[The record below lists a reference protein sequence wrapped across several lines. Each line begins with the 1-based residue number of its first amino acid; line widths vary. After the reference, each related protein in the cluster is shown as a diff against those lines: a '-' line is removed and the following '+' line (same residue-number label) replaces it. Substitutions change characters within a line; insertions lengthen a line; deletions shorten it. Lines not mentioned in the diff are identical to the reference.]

1 VTLFGQVLGARNA
14 IEAENPANPVTESTL
29 LSLFGGQST
38 PSGVNVTVEKAMG
51 LPSMWRAVTLKA
63 GVEAS
68 LPFKAYVGPA
78 ALARDTTAAAQIMTN
93 PHPDMT
99 RFEFWQTMHTYR
111 IAWGNAYALML
122 RNRAGQVAELWPI
135 HPSRVQVGR
144 DRRTLEK
151 MYLVDGEDLYDDRV
165 MLHLPGPG
173 YDGISGVSPIRAAR
187 SGIGLALAA
196 EEFGGKLFGSG
207 SLATG
212 ILQTEQ
218 RLTDTQATKL
228 SDRWEGKRAGLEN
241 AHKTI
246 VLDKGA
252 KFQQLTIPPEDA
264 QFLQTRQFQTTEICR
279 LIGVPPF
286 LMFDTEKS
294 TSWGTGLEQ
303 QAIGWVVY
311 DVARDL
317 ISTEQR
323 VDKQLLQPSNPTV
336 YSKHS
341 VDGLL
346 RGDSAARASFYT
358 ALYRLGVLSTNDILE
373 LEDRERVEGGD
384 DRFRTADLIPLGQ
397 STDPAVAAVQDAAA
411 AQLFPFPDRALQ
423 EARHA

>member
-1 VTLFGQVLGARNA
+1 VTLFGQVLDARA
-14 IEAENPANPVTESTL
+14 AVDAENPAIPLTDTTL
-29 LSLFGGQST
+29 LSLFGGMST

-51 LPSMWRAVTLKA
+51 LPAMWRAVTLKA

-68 LPFKAYVGPA
+68 LPFKPYIGRAIEAPVTSQA
-78 ALARDTTAAAQIMTN
+78 AILMAD

-99 RFEFWQTMHTYR
+99 RFEFWQLMHTHR
-111 IAWGNAYALML
+111 IAWGNCYALKL
-122 RNRAGQVAELWPI
+122 KNRAGQTAELWPI
-135 HPSRVQVGR
+135 HPARVQVGR
-144 DRRTLEK
+144 HRVTLEK
-151 MYLVDGEDLYDDRV
+151 IYLVDGEDVYGDDV
-165 MLHLPGPG
+165 MLHIPGPG

-207 SLATG
+207 ALATG

-218 RLTDTQATKL
+218 RLTPKQAEQI
-228 SDRWEGKRAGLEN
+228 SDRWESRRGGMAN

-252 KFQQLTIPPEDA
+252 KFEKLTIPPEDA
-264 QFLQTRQFQTTEICR
+264 QFLETRQFQTTEFCR

-311 DVARDL
+311 DLARDL
-317 ISTEQR
+317 VAVEQR
-323 VDKQLLQPSNPTV
+323 VDKHLFKPMDRFAEAEGRPV
-336 YSKHS
+336 IYSKHS
-341 VDGLL
+341 VQGLL
-346 RGDSAARASFYT
+346 RGDSKARAEFYN
-358 ALYRLGVLSTNDILE
+358 ALFRLGALSTNDILK
-373 LEDRERVEGGD
+373 LEEMEQVGEKGD
-384 DRFRTADLIPLGQ
+384 ERFRTADLIPLGQ
-397 STDPAVAAVQDAAA
+397 TVDNTAGSPA
-411 AQLFPFPDRALQ
+411 
-423 EARHA
+423 

>member
-1 VTLFGQVLGARNA
+1 VTFFGQVLEARNA
-14 IEAENPANPVTESTL
+14 NESENPAVPLTSQTL
-29 LSLFGGQST
+29 LNLFGGQST
-38 PSGVNVTVEKAMG
+38 PSGVHVTVEKAMG

-63 GVEAS
+63 GVEAG
-68 LPFKAYVGPA
+68 LPFKPFAGRAQEADA
-78 ALARDTTAAAQIMTN
+78 ATGAATLMAD

-99 RFEFWQTMHTYR
+99 RFEFWQTMHTHR
-111 IAWGNAYALML
+111 IAWGNAYALKL
-122 RNRAGQVAELWPI
+122 RNRLGQVVELWPI
-135 HPSRVQVGR
+135 HPSRVKVGR
-144 DRRTLEK
+144 HRLTLAK
-151 MYLVDGEDLYDDRV
+151 MYLVDGEDLYGDDV

-173 YDGISGVSPIRAAR
+173 YDGICGLSPIREAR
-187 SGIGLALAA
+187 AGIGLAMAA
-196 EEFGGKLFGSG
+196 EEFGGKFFGSG

-228 SDRWEGKRAGLEN
+228 SDRWETKRGGMDS

-252 KFQQLTIPPEDA
+252 KFERLTIPPEDA

-311 DVARDL
+311 DLARDL
-317 ISTEQR
+317 VSVEQR
-323 VDKQLLQPSNPTV
+323 VDKHLLKPLDPNAKAQGRPV
-336 YSKHS
+336 LYSKHN
-341 VDGLL
+341 VEGLL
-346 RGDSAARASFYT
+346 RGDSKARAEFYNT
-358 ALYRLGVLSTNDILE
+358 LYRLGALSTNDILA
-373 LEDRERVEGGD
+373 LEDRERVDGGD
-384 DRFRTADLIPLGQ
+384 ERFRTADLIPLGQ
-397 STDPAVAAVQDAAA
+397 TVEPADSSGRTA
-411 AQLFPFPDRALQ
+411 
-423 EARHA
+423 